1 MFQETGDITKGV
13 WSAGPVM
20 GLIDEVMTCEELCD
34 GIVAEAEEVIRSR
47 LASVITEQGD
57 DVIQHS

>member
-1 MFQETGDITKGV
+1 
-13 WSAGPVM
+13 M